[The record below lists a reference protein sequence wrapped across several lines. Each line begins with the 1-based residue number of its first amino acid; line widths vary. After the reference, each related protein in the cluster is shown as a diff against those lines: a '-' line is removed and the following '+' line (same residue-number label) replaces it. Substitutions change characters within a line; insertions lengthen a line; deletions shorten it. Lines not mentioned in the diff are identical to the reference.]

1 MDDRELLEIIPTMES
16 IARSKDI
23 YPIIRECAQAKQK
36 TAPQFGNSV
45 SIVPAQEAVG
55 AYTITSPLPTQVA
68 PVAVSGGAGPGAT
81 GAGTGGLQ
89 PAKAS
94 PVLRSGGSSVGAGGS
109 SVIAS
114 ADPAASSVHV
124 SFLPNSGGGVGGTSN
139 TAAVISEEGTAAGIP
154 NQSINDLENSCI
166 ANSLDSST
174 SNGGAPVAAA
184 AAAAS
189 QVTTARLNITATTPG
204 DGSYSTANSSLQ
216 SSTSYVSSGK
226 SVAASPSVVP
236 SPSSVA
242 GVGMGSNSQATN
254 SQLATTSDPSSM
266 NNNSVFLPNSVMD
279 NTQNSGSDGGANMPN
294 VTITASVPAAT
305 NSK

>member
-94 PVLRSGGSSVGAGGS
+94 PVLRSGGSSVGGSGS

-139 TAAVISEEGTAAGIP
+139 TAAVISQESTAAGIP
-154 NQSINDLENSCI
+154 NQSINDLENSSI

-184 AAAAS
+184 AS
-189 QVTTARLNITATTPG
+189 QVTTAKLNITATTPG

-236 SPSSVA
+236 SPSSVV
-242 GVGMGSNSQATN
+242 GVGMGSTSQATN

-266 NNNSVFLPNSVMD
+266 NNNSSVFLPNSVMD
-279 NTQNSGSDGGANMPN
+279 NMQNSGSDGGANMPN
-294 VTITASVPAAT
+294 ATITASVPAAT